1 MKSYDYY
8 NQDGINAN
16 HQLKFNMGT
25 VTSSSDLINSWTGS
39 GNGPRT
45 GMVMDTL
52 QDGYPSLASTTLT
65 GWANVN
71 GGTNGRQTIQEESL
85 AYLFDDS
92 EQQGKTSYMDVDG
105 LLRVDDD
112 GYYYFNSQ
120 ENFAAFDAEA
130 ESFTLY
136 DTWGVN
142 AGGQSPNGRFFPFN
156 TGEDVFN
163 EQGGQL
169 TQNGVTSIGA
179 EINHYFGLSMST
191 RFIQQD
197 GGYTAAEGTDGRQP
211 VTYNFSGDDDVWI
224 YIDGVLVGDLGGIH
238 DKFSIEINFA
248 SGRVVIYDDA
258 NNDKRWDPVRRRH
271 AEGRGRRLV
280 PGVR

>member
-1 MKSYDYY
+1 M
-8 NQDGINAN
+8 
-16 HQLKFNMGT
+16 
-25 VTSSSDLINSWTGS
+25 
-39 GNGPRT
+39 
-45 GMVMDTL
+45 
-52 QDGYPSLASTTLT
+52 
-65 GWANVN
+65 
-71 GGTNGRQTIQEESL
+71 
-85 AYLFDDS
+85 
-92 EQQGKTSYMDVDG
+92 
-105 LLRVDDD
+105 
-112 GYYYFNSQ
+112 
-120 ENFAAFDAEA
+120 
-130 ESFTLY
+130 
-136 DTWGVN
+136 
-142 AGGQSPNGRFFPFN
+142 
-156 TGEDVFN
+156 FN

-191 RFIQQD
+191 RFIQRD

-224 YIDGVLVGDLGGIH
+224 SIDGVLVGDLGGIH
-238 DKFSIEINFA
+238 DKSSIEINFA